1 MGQKIISTKM
11 EVEFSTP
18 AQRTSEEED
27 ELHLSIKKFKE
38 SNGARGFL
46 PPRKLVSYKD
56 SLVGDIP
63 GAYEQAF
70 KFSKEWEEGYE
81 LEAKMEPLTE
91 GMAQVKLSK
100 ETKARIRAPWSKAL
114 IVKVCGKFVGF
125 HYLTFKINALW
136 KPTAKMDCV
145 TLGKGF
151 FLIHFSCS
159 DDFDKVLRG
168 GPWFIGEHFLAIKP
182 WEPYF
187 KAFEAKLTSVASWV
201 RLPELPIEFYDAFVL
216 KEIGSVIGPVLC
228 IDSYT
233 TSETR
238 GGYARLCV

>member
-1 MGQKIISTKM
+1 M

-27 ELHLSIKKFKE
+27 VLHRSVKKFKE
-38 SNGARGFL
+38 SNGARSFL
-46 PPRKLVSYKD
+46 PPRKLMSYKD

-70 KFSKEWEEGYE
+70 KFSKDWEENYE
-81 LEAKMEPLTE
+81 LEAEMKPLIE
-91 GMAQVKLSK
+91 GMAEVKLSK
-100 ETKARIRAPWSKAL
+100 ETKACIRAPWSKAL
-114 IVKVCGKFVGF
+114 IVKVYGRSIGF
-125 HYLTFKINALW
+125 HYLTFKLNALW

-151 FLIHFSCS
+151 FLIRLSCS
-159 DDFDKVLRG
+159 DDFDKVLQG

-182 WEPYF
+182 WEPYL
-187 KAFEAKLTSVASWV
+187 KASEAKLTSVAVWV
-201 RLPELPIEFYDAFVL
+201 RLSELPIEFYDASVL
-216 KEIGSVIGPVLC
+216 KEIGSVIGPVLR

-233 TSETR
+233 TSRPEEVMQD
-238 GGYARLCV
+238 YVFS